1 MGPDA
6 SLIARFEG
14 DLDALSPPGER
25 IGVAVSGGPDSL
37 ALLVLAAAARP
48 GRIEA
53 ATVDHRLRAESRA
66 EAEAV
71 ARACAGLGVPHAVL
85 EVEWEE
91 KPTAAIQE
99 RARDARYAL
108 LATWLGE
115 RGLDALATG
124 HHADDQAETLA
135 MRLNRGSGVRGLA
148 AMRPRAFVPGSV
160 LPLVR
165 PLLGWRRREL
175 AEVCAAAGLEP
186 VADESNSDERF
197 ERVRIR
203 QALAGA
209 AWLDAAALARSAG
222 HLAAADEALEWAADA
237 EWERAVTVGQDGIR
251 YRAGAPHEIVR
262 RVVARAVAALA
273 SEGRGQP
280 FGGSE
285 LDRLIAALAAGRTA
299 TLKGVMCSGGT
310 EWRFT
315 RAPRRAG

>member
-53 ATVDHRLRAESRA
+53 ATVDHRLRAQSRA

-71 ARACAGLGVPHAVL
+71 GRACAGLGVPHAIL
-85 EVEWEE
+85 DVEWEE

-148 AMRPRAFVPGSV
+148 AMRPRAVVPGSV
-160 LPLVR
+160 LPLLR

-209 AWLDAAALARSAG
+209 EWLDAAALARSAG

-237 EWERAVTVGQDGIR
+237 EWERAVTVGEDDIR

-262 RVVARAVAALA
+262 RIVVRALAALA
-273 SEGRGQP
+273 SEGRDQP

-285 LDRLIAALAAGRTA
+285 LDRLIAALEAGRTA